1 MAINERS
8 AAAMRRSGG
17 AALAATLLLFFA
29 SVMARAETPF
39 YLGAWTITSVEPG
52 MWANYVEPD
61 KLAELRKLVDAP
73 IVFGP
78 RSVDGPPQI
87 ACPKAIYALDGA
99 TAHDL
104 FDGRLVHAWW
114 WKTPAPDETDP
125 SGEYYAPENLAERLG
140 FRGFSWKVLTT
151 GCRANGSDAK
161 IYFSSLNTAVFRI
174 EDFVAIITRK

>member
-1 MAINERS
+1 
-8 AAAMRRSGG
+8 MRRSGVET
-17 AALAATLLLFFA
+17 LAITFLLIFA
-29 SVMARAETPF
+29 SVAVRAATPF
-39 YLGAWTITSVEPG
+39 YLGAWTIASVEPG
-52 MWANYVEPD
+52 TWANYVEPD

-78 RSVDGPPQI
+78 HSVDGPPQI
-87 ACPKAIYALDGA
+87 ACPQAEYGLSGA

-114 WKTPAPDETDP
+114 WKTPAPDEADP

-151 GCRANGSDAK
+151 GCRADSSDMH
-161 IYFSSLNTAVFRI
+161 IYFSGTNTAAFRF
-174 EDFVAIITRK
+174 EDFVVTIKRK